1 MAIVVH
7 VWTGRGYGRD
17 EAHVF
22 LDQVMPA
29 APDIPVQIAHLAGAG
44 PGLDAG
50 SKDAL
55 AMFAAAISAGDPRT
69 ANLYFDVATNVTLQ
83 TSAEDGAFIAARL
96 RQIGLRRVLY
106 GSDMA
111 IRGNPV
117 ARESWET
124 FRRMLPLTDTEFRII
139 ADNIAPYMR

>member
-1 MAIVVH
+1 M
-7 VWTGRGYGRD
+7 
-17 EAHVF
+17 
-22 LDQVMPA
+22 
-29 APDIPVQIAHLAGAG
+29 
-44 PGLDAG
+44 
-50 SKDAL
+50 
-55 AMFAAAISAGDPRT
+55 
-69 ANLYFDVATNVTLQ
+69 
-83 TSAEDGAFIAARL
+83 SAEDGAFIAARL

-124 FRRMLPLTDTEFRII
+124 FRRMLPLTDTEFRTI